1 MSDFDEELRSM
12 LDEMAHERA
21 AQRTAEED
29 SQQRAKDLL
38 DERMQRLRDIAW
50 PVLEAA
56 QRVLS
61 ERGEEV
67 QLTESSG
74 GFSLVLDSKRSGS
87 PHHLYVQ
94 VHDDEA
100 RLAASGQPD
109 RRIALSEL
117 SDDDVKAYVRSW
129 IRDGIGGSQPA

>member
-12 LDEMAHERA
+12 LDEMAREREA
-21 AQRTAEED
+21 RRTAAED

-67 QLTESSG
+67 QLTESGG
-74 GFSLVLDSKRSGS
+74 GFALVLDSKRPGS

-100 RLAASGQPD
+100 RLAGSGQPD
-109 RRIALSEL
+109 RRIALSAL
-117 SDDDVKAYVRSW
+117 SDEDVKAYVRSW
-129 IRDGIGGSQPA
+129 IRDGIGGWQLT

>member
-12 LDEMAHERA
+12 LDEMAREREA
-21 AQRTAEED
+21 RRTAAED

-38 DERMQRLRDIAW
+38 HERMQRLRDIAW

-67 QLTESSG
+67 QLTESGG
-74 GFSLVLDSKRSGS
+74 GFALVLDSKRPGS

-100 RLAASGQPD
+100 RLAGSGQPD
-109 RRIALSEL
+109 RRIALSAL
-117 SDDDVKAYVRSW
+117 SDEDVKAYVRSW
-129 IRDGIGGSQPA
+129 IRDGIGGWQLT

>member
-1 MSDFDEELRSM
+1 MSDFDAELRSM
-12 LDEMAHERA
+12 LDEMAHEHEAR
-21 AQRTAEED
+21 RTAAED
-29 SQQRAKDLL
+29 SHQRAKDLL
-38 DERMQRLRDIAW
+38 DERMQRLRDVAW

-56 QRVLS
+56 ERVLA
-61 ERGEEV
+61 ERGEQV
-67 QLTESSG
+67 HVTESGG
-74 GFSLVLDSKRSGS
+74 GFSLILESKRPGS

-100 RLAASGQPD
+100 RLAGSGQPD

-129 IRDGIGGSQPA
+129 IRDGLGGSQPG

>member
-1 MSDFDEELRSM
+1 MSDFDAELRST
-12 LDEMAHERA
+12 LDDMAHDRDA
-21 AQRTAEED
+21 RRTEVED

-38 DERMQRLRDIAW
+38 EERMQRLRDIAW

-67 QLTESSG
+67 HVTESSG
-74 GFSLVLDSKRSGS
+74 GFSLIVHSERPGS

-94 VHDDEA
+94 IHDDEA
-100 RLAASGQPD
+100 RLAGSGQPD
-109 RRIALSEL
+109 RRIALSAL

-129 IRDGIGGSQPA
+129 IRFS